1 MQLPFTFL
9 TTGEVFHVEENL
21 HLLLEGWRVVF
32 TLQKDI
38 KRHLFVILSYE
49 LVTRKQLYSEKKQ

>member
-21 HLLLEGWRVVF
+21 HLSLEGWRAGGLEGGF
-32 TLQKDI
+32 HAT
-38 KRHLFVILSYE
+38 KRYKLAKNRIDYN
-49 LVTRKQLYSEKKQ
+49 

>member
-9 TTGEVFHVEENL
+9 TTGEVFHVKENL

-38 KRHLFVILSYE
+38 NWPK
-49 LVTRKQLYSEKKQ
+49 TG

>member
-9 TTGEVFHVEENL
+9 TAGKVFHVEENL

-32 TLQKDI
+32 TLQEDI
-38 KRHLFVILSYE
+38 NWPK
-49 LVTRKQLYSEKKQ
+49 TG

>member
-9 TTGEVFHVEENL
+9 TTGEVFHVEQNL

-38 KRHLFVILSYE
+38 NWPKTGQITIKLICGITIYFL
-49 LVTRKQLYSEKKQ
+49 

>member
-32 TLQKDI
+32 TLQKGI
-38 KRHLFVILSYE
+38 NWPK
-49 LVTRKQLYSEKKQ
+49 TG